1 MNRTISNQM
10 IINRLIAKANG
21 KLSEYDLPNH
31 EMTFIDTPK
40 PKENVMCHS
49 NSDEYGPQR
58 FDKDGNSLD
67 ITSDVGIWLGLDGI
81 LCDSSGVI
89 IPDDYAVDG
98 PMHIDDNI
106 YANRDYRPP
115 VWDIFE
121 EVVCS
126 NDKYEKDT
134 VKRFNLE
141 WYTDH
146 KGMLD
151 IKALKKLKLDRSLAK
166 WIWTNKD
173 TIRELYKDTDDEYDE
188 NVCNNYN
195 DDARQL
201 TESDYDLVANESGTH
216 QDKAH
221 LKFWRSM
228 IFYIGKD
235 PAKAYDIAIEKL
247 HEGFLT
253 EDECDYICEL
263 TGGVKNSG
271 KMRYAQSIMMSHA
284 TFRKNHDVIDYHPK
298 HTLEYIE
305 NSKYKPQPVNP
316 ALRKHRIIDVYEPTP
331 NMKEGFVLVTD
342 YIRGKFCNSHQHRII
357 GKDKCLKFY
366 ADQIQLGYNEGFMV
380 HNRNITKLRGGI
392 VYFQMWNL
400 WISNVNEYCNQVKA
414 MLK

>member
-10 IINRLIAKANG
+10 IIDRIIAKANS
-21 KLSEYDLPNH
+21 KVIEYDLPSH
-31 EMTFIDTPK
+31 EITFIDTPK
-40 PKENVMCHS
+40 PKENIMYHG
-49 NSDEYGPQR
+49 NAEEYGPQR
-58 FDKDGNSLD
+58 FDNEGNVLD
-67 ITSDVGIWLGLDGI
+67 MTSDHGMWISPTGI
-81 LCDSSGVI
+81 LADSTGVEI
-89 IPDDYAVDG
+89 RDDFAVDG
-98 PMHIDDNI
+98 PIYDNV
-106 YANRDYRPP
+106 YGNRDYHPKD
-115 VWDIFE
+115 WDIFE
-121 EVVCS
+121 EVKCS

-146 KGMLD
+146 KGILD
-151 IKALKKLKLDRSLAK
+151 IYKLKQAKLKDRKLAK
-166 WIWTNKD
+166 WIWDNKN
-173 TIRELYKDTDDEYDE
+173 TIRELYKDIDDEYDE
-188 NVCNNYN
+188 NVPNTYN
-195 DDARQL
+195 DDAHHNS
-201 TESDYDLVANESGTH
+201 TFDFDTVADESGTH

-221 LKFWRSM
+221 LKFWKSM

-247 HEGFLT
+247 YEGFLSD
-253 EDECDYICEL
+253 DEVDYICEL
-263 TGGVKNSG
+263 TGGIKNSG

-366 ADQIQLGYNEGFMV
+366 ANQIQQAYDEGFMV
-380 HNRNITKLRGGI
+380 HNRNITKLKGGVI
-392 VYFQMWNL
+392 YFQMWNL
-400 WISNVNEYCNQVKA
+400 WLNNVKDYCNQVKT